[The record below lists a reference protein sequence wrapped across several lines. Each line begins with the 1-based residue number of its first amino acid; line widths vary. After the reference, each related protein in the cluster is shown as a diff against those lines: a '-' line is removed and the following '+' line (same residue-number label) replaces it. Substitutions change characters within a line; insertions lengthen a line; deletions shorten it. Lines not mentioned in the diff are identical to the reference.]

1 MDQEP
6 DHVGR
11 AIAAASDA
19 AVADAIQLVKSHP
32 NYQHIVEAL
41 AGKAL
46 DALAAGL

>member
-1 MDQEP
+1 MDHIEQT
-6 DHVGR
+6 VQ
-11 AIAAASDA
+11 AASDA

-32 NYQHIVEAL
+32 NYQHIVESL

>member
-1 MDQEP
+1 MAEMQAIDQT
-6 DHVGR
+6 
-11 AIAAASDA
+11 IAAASDA
-19 AVADAIQLVKSHP
+19 AVTDAIQLVKSHP